1 MPSNTKLRAIYKG
14 QTSWCRVSPVQTKTH
29 STGEDTVITLP
40 TTVKEQLLADST
52 TISESVVDKAD
63 SIIKGI
69 QNEAVSSLFG
79 RKAMAVAQTPFR
91 LIKRVTA
98 PADSQ
103 CESAANSF
111 IALSYCWHNQE
122 WASKADLGNSFSQ
135 IPISPILYEAL
146 MDERVSQDE
155 GIWID
160 QLCINQS
167 DPDEKV
173 LAIGSMDVI
182 YRHSRLVGVV
192 LEDILLDA
200 VDTEAIRILGE
211 IFDRGDYFF
220 YTDNLVL
227 ARELTTVL
235 WKIFSARWFTRAWCE
250 HELLMS
256 NNQLFLI
263 RSSTMQNGAPVVIKM
278 TSEFLYDLAILA
290 KGITSFIDANEFA
303 ASESTYALP
312 LSRFYV
318 FATQRFNP
326 SWLTTTASAENR
338 FIPSYMRVFRRIF
351 AYEASVVTDKLCISL
366 NVLQCGLFFKG
377 PLLMNRDQ
385 CCYIFYHVALSAG
398 DATTLSLCG
407 KRLQQ
412 ATWMRWPS
420 RGDIIESYST
430 SSRHMRLPETPDF
443 NEEAIELDMIEIGS
457 SQTLKRATSAHQT
470 WAERIIQKCID
481 LADEFSDKGSPFLE
495 EVWPRTHNDA
505 SARRCFYAELLAC
518 MRDCGI
524 QWLLQ
529 SWKQKDEGLYE
540 DDYELSIER
549 LFSLDC
555 KSVDSLAYEDADDLV
570 VILYLL
576 DGLVGA
582 WLPETPDEQWAPA
595 WLQMSN
601 GLAGRQ
607 LILCPSNE
615 EYLVSIPKVLLSAH
629 YGFQKRIWFLKQ
641 KASCKGGKID
651 WEIVGKTCSF
661 GPVDLECLGEVST
674 ATGSYRIC
682 G

>member
-14 QTSWCRVSPVQTKTH
+14 QTSWCRISPIQTKTH
-29 STGEDTVITLP
+29 NTGEDTVITLP

-52 TISESVVDKAD
+52 TISDPVVDKAD

-69 QNEAVSSLFG
+69 HNEAVSSLFG
-79 RKAMAVAQTPFR
+79 RKATAVAQSPFR

-98 PADSQ
+98 PADL
-103 CESAANSF
+103 ESATNSF

-122 WASKADLGNSFSQ
+122 WASKEDVGNPSSQ

-167 DPDEKV
+167 DPHEKV

-182 YRHSRLVGVV
+182 YRRSRLVGVV

-200 VDTEAIRILGE
+200 VDTAALRTLEE
-211 IFDRGDYFF
+211 TFNRGDYFF
-220 YTDNLVL
+220 YPDNLVV
-227 ARELTTVL
+227 ARQLTTAL
-235 WKIFSARWFTRAWCE
+235 WKIFSARWFTRAWCG

-263 RSSTMQNGAPVVIKM
+263 RSSTMQDGAPVVVKM

-303 ASESTYALP
+303 ALESAYALP

-318 FATQRFNP
+318 FATQRFNTH
-326 SWLTTTASAENR
+326 WLKTTAGADNR
-338 FIPSYMRVFRRIF
+338 FIPSYMRVFRRVF
-351 AYEASVVTDKLCISL
+351 DYDASVVTDKLCISL

-377 PLLMNRDQ
+377 PLSMNRDQ

-398 DATTLSLCG
+398 DPTALSLCG

-412 ATWMRWPS
+412 ATWMRWPG
-420 RGDIIESYST
+420 RGDIIESYFTRSK
-430 SSRHMRLPETPDF
+430 HLRLPETPDF
-443 NEEAIELDMIEIGS
+443 NDKAIELDLIEIGS

-481 LADEFSDKGSPFLE
+481 LADEFPDKGSVFLE
-495 EVWPRTHNDA
+495 EVQPSTHNDA
-505 SARRCFYAELLAC
+505 SARRCFYTELLAC
-518 MRDCGI
+518 MRECGI

-540 DDYELSIER
+540 DDYGLSIER
-549 LFSLDC
+549 LLSLDC
-555 KSVDSLAYEDADDLV
+555 KSVDSLTSEDVLDLV

-595 WLQMSN
+595 LLQISD
-601 GLAGRQ
+601 GLVGRQ
-607 LILCPSNE
+607 LILCPSNG
-615 EYLVSIPKVLLSAH
+615 EYLISIPKVLLSAH
-629 YGFQKRIWFLKQ
+629 YGFQKRIWFSKQ
-641 KASCKGGKID
+641 KASCKRGKIN

-661 GPVDLECLGEVST
+661 GPVDLECLREASA